1 MCHCSDSYLGLTTV
15 SPCSERRNT
24 EGAEGHL
31 LQRQDWSRTQTL
43 DEEVLHQ
50 SSQQLKTQLCP
61 YKTAQGMAVLKT
73 RQQNLHTCQYFP
85 FRGKKTIV
93 LITKKTQANKQTP
106 HTQNNPTETKTQK
119 PTQKNPSPEKISP
132 NDTCLVTETL
142 LLGPARSISGDGSN
156 SPVTEA
162 LRDPEEQGFP
172 QGCWYLSRAEELLLQ
187 GMSLGNS
194 TAFSSS

>member
-15 SPCSERRNT
+15 SPCSEKRNR

-43 DEEVLHQ
+43 GEEVLHQ

-93 LITKKTQANKQTP
+93 LITKKKSSKQTNKH
-106 HTQNNPTETKTQK
+106 HTHKTTPQK
-119 PTQKNPSPEKISP
+119 PKSKNQPQKIPHQRKSAQMIH
-132 NDTCLVTETL
+132 
-142 LLGPARSISGDGSN
+142 
-156 SPVTEA
+156 A
-162 LRDPEEQGFP
+162 L
-172 QGCWYLSRAEELLLQ
+172 
-187 GMSLGNS
+187 
-194 TAFSSS
+194 